1 MKGLLRSKVTLI
13 LIYLIMAAVAVY
25 LNWTAVPRDLPTM
38 IVSAVMFVIVLA
50 IFCFAFGRF
59 AKIDS
64 MIRDLREAS
73 ERIRND
79 YRVTGTYLWDK
90 YSSREILFSNK
101 ILGRR
106 YAEFKDEMDRL
117 QALSGDIYHCDI
129 EDYINQDLI
138 DDTVSRNVL
147 NLVSGT
153 MTGLG
158 ILGTFIGLSLGL
170 QQFNTGTADEIA
182 LSIGPLIQGI
192 KVAFHT
198 SIYGMVFSLV
208 FSFVYKNKMDQAYE
222 ALDRFLEAY
231 ENFVLPDSKN
241 ESFRQLLSFEQRQTE
256 GMNQIAGTF
265 AQEISVRVNEIMTPQ
280 FDRMNKTIENFAHV
294 ASEAQVEGVDRI
306 VDKFIEQ
313 MNRSLGGTMAS
324 LSAAIRETVEWQ
336 QQDRTYMRNI
346 LNEVGRMTDNTAQV
360 NDLAGQSIQHM
371 ASYVERLDQLQG
383 YVSEDL
389 AGIQKL
395 MQDHEAYAGQ
405 LTEHMQ
411 MLSEYEQQ
419 IGAFSAEFSR
429 AAAGQLAE
437 LEKTSAAALN
447 EISTA
452 SEKNLENAVRLSDN
466 LTDSLNA
473 SAKSLTDAADALNRQ
488 LTGSL
493 GATVESYNRMQ
504 EELESMIYAV
514 DVLRRNTVAMNQL
527 RKES

>member
-13 LIYLIMAAVAVY
+13 LTFLIMAAVAVY
-25 LNWTAVPRDLPTM
+25 LNLTAEKPDLPTI

-50 IFCFAFGRF
+50 VFCFAYGKF

-64 MIRDLREAS
+64 MIRDLNEAA

-79 YRVTGTYLWDK
+79 YRVTGTYLWEA
-90 YSSREILFSNK
+90 YSSREVMFSNK
-101 ILGRR
+101 ILARR
-106 YAEFKDEMDRL
+106 YAEFRDEMDRL

-170 QQFNTGTADEIA
+170 QQFNTGTADEITT
-182 LSIGPLIQGI
+182 SIGPLIQGI

-198 SIYGMVFSLV
+198 SIYGMVFSLI

-280 FDRMNKTIENFAHV
+280 FDRMNRTIENFAHV
-294 ASEAQVEGVDRI
+294 ASEAQVQGVDRI

-324 LSAAIRETVEWQ
+324 LQAAMRETVEWQ

-346 LNEVGRMTDNTAQV
+346 LNEVGRMATDTKRI
-360 NDLAGQSIQHM
+360 NDLSAQT
-371 ASYVERLDQLQG
+371 VERTAAYVSKLDELQG
-383 YVSEDL
+383 YVAGDL
-389 AGIQKL
+389 EGIRQL
-395 MQDHEAYAGQ
+395 ISDHSQ
-405 LTEHMQ
+405 LVQQQVAHMQ
-411 MLSEYEQQ
+411 MLTEYERQ
-419 IGAFSAEFSR
+419 IGEFSEEFSR
-429 AAAGQLAE
+429 AAAEQLKTLENASAE
-437 LEKTSAAALN
+437 AVSDIAE
-447 EISTA
+447 A
-452 SEKNLENAVRLSDN
+452 SEKNLKNAVRLSDTM
-466 LTDSLNA
+466 TDSLNE

-488 LTGSL
+488 LTTSL

-514 DVLRRNTVAMNQL
+514 DVLRRNTAAMNQL
-527 RKES
+527 RRE